1 MQDLEARVQTKDAAI
16 KDLNSKLKEAM
27 QAEFANVEMRKQIDE
42 FNKKVK
48 DQQDEIANKQKAV
61 DASDL
66 AIEQTAKRNREVLAE
81 RDALVVKLQEM
92 DGEQAEK
99 ELGLKQMMIEL
110 ENDKDDLRE
119 QVKMAQDALS
129 QNAEEHSRQIK
140 ELREKLNDDTA
151 W

>member
-1 MQDLEARVQTKDAAI
+1 
-16 KDLNSKLKEAM
+16 M